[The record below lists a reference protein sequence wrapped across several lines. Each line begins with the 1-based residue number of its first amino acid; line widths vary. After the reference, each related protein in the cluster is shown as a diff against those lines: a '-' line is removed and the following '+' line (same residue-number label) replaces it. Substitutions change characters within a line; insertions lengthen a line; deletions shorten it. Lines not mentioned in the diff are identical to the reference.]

1 MTLSPAYNNDSRE
14 PQMTSKTSTPRRAA
28 AAAFIG
34 TTIEFYDYYIY
45 AFAAALVLGQLFFP
59 SENPMLSTMAAFGS
73 FAVGFIARPFAG
85 MVFGHLGDRLG
96 RKKMLLVTIVLM
108 GVATSCIGLL
118 PTYAQAG
125 IWAPIGLVLLRL
137 LQGISVGGEWGGAV
151 LMASEHAP
159 KGRKVF
165 FASFAQWGSPAGL
178 LLALIAFRLITEME
192 QEALMSWGWRIPFLM
207 SGVLMIVG
215 LVIRFGVPESPEFTE
230 VKENDQ
236 TSDNPVREVL
246 RTGWKQ
252 ILFAALAVTIG
263 SGGFFFTNTFMITY
277 VTQYQGIAKTT
288 ILDCLFVVTILQF
301 LSQPC
306 SALLAER
313 LGEGRFL
320 KWVASLCIVVPYPMF
335 LLVQTGNL
343 LYMTAGIALAVIL
356 LAALYAVIAG
366 YMAEAFPARV
376 RYSGISIAYQLGS
389 GLTGGLTPMIGTFIA
404 AQFAGQWVPLA
415 LFFSVLALMSL
426 AGVLGLAH
434 LRSVNAT
441 PALLS
446 TTQGVA

>member
-1 MTLSPAYNNDSRE
+1 
-14 PQMTSKTSTPRRAA
+14 MTSTTSSPRRAA

-34 TTIEFYDYYIY
+34 TTIEFYDFYIY

-108 GVATSCIGLL
+108 GLATTCIGLL

-125 IWAPIGLVLLRL
+125 IWAPIGLVVLRL

-159 KGRKVF
+159 KGRKMF

-178 LLALIAFRLITEME
+178 LLALIAFRCISEME
-192 QEALMSWGWRIPFLM
+192 QDALMSWGWRIPFLM
-207 SGVLMIVG
+207 SGVLMMVG
-215 LVIRFGVPESPEFTE
+215 LAIRFGVPESPEFAE
-230 VKENDQ
+230 VKDSGQ
-236 TSDNPVREVL
+236 TSENPVLEVI
-246 RTGWKQ
+246 RKDWKS

-288 ILDCLFVVTILQF
+288 ILDCLFVVTVLQF

-320 KWVASLCIVVPYPMF
+320 KWVASLCILVPYPMF

-343 LYMTAGIALAVIL
+343 FFMTAGIALAVIL

-366 YMAEAFPARV
+366 YMAEAFQARV

-389 GLTGGLTPMIGTFIA
+389 GVSGGLTPLIGTFLA
-404 AQFAGQWVPLA
+404 GHFAGQWWPLA
-415 LFFSVLALMSL
+415 IFFSGLALMSL
-426 AGVLGLAH
+426 IGVLGLAY
-434 LRSVNAT
+434 LRGVNAK
-441 PALLS
+441 AVGLRLS
-446 TTQGVA
+446 QGVV

>member
-1 MTLSPAYNNDSRE
+1 
-14 PQMTSKTSTPRRAA
+14 MTSTTSSPRRAA

-34 TTIEFYDYYIY
+34 TTIEFYDFYIY

-108 GVATSCIGLL
+108 GVATTCIGLL
-118 PTYAQAG
+118 PTYAQAV
-125 IWAPIGLVLLRL
+125 IWAPIGLVVLRL

-178 LLALIAFRLITEME
+178 LLALIAFRCISEME
-192 QEALMSWGWRIPFLM
+192 QDALMSWGWRIPFLM
-207 SGVLMIVG
+207 SGVLMMVG
-215 LVIRFGVPESPEFTE
+215 LAIRFGVPESPEFAE
-230 VKENDQ
+230 VKDKGQ
-236 TSDNPVREVL
+236 TAENPVLEVI
-246 RTGWKQ
+246 RKDWRS

-288 ILDCLFVVTILQF
+288 ILDCLFVVTVLQF

-320 KWVASLCIVVPYPMF
+320 KWVASLCILVPYPMF

-343 LYMTAGIALAVIL
+343 FYMTMGIALAVLL

-366 YMAEAFPARV
+366 YMAEAFQARV

-389 GLTGGLTPMIGTFIA
+389 GVSGGLTPLIGTFLA
-404 AQFAGQWVPLA
+404 GHFAGQWWPLA
-415 LFFSVLALMSL
+415 IFFSVLALMSL
-426 AGVLGLAH
+426 IGVLGLAY
-434 LRSVNAT
+434 LRGVNAK
-441 PALLS
+441 PLGLPLS
-446 TTQGVA
+446 QGVV

>member
-1 MTLSPAYNNDSRE
+1 MKST
-14 PQMTSKTSTPRRAA
+14 TSTPRRAA

-34 TTIEFYDYYIY
+34 TTIEFYDFYIY

-85 MVFGHLGDRLG
+85 MVFGHLGDRIG

-108 GVATSCIGLL
+108 GVATTCIGLL

-125 IWAPIGLVLLRL
+125 IWAPIGLVVLRL

-159 KGRKVF
+159 KGRKMF

-178 LLALIAFRLITEME
+178 LLALIAFRCISEME
-192 QEALMSWGWRIPFLM
+192 QDALMSWGWRIPFLM
-207 SGVLMIVG
+207 SGLLMIVG
-215 LVIRFGVPESPEFTE
+215 LAIRFGVPESPEFAE

-236 TSDNPVREVL
+236 TLANPVLEVI
-246 RTGWKQ
+246 TKSWKT
-252 ILFAALAVTIG
+252 IIFAALAVTIG

-288 ILDCLFVVTILQF
+288 ILNCLFLVTILQF

-320 KWVASLCIVVPYPMF
+320 KWVAALCIVVPYPMF

-343 LYMTAGIALAVIL
+343 FYMTAGITLAVVL

-366 YMAEAFPARV
+366 YMAEAFEARV

-389 GLTGGLTPMIGTFIA
+389 GLTGGLTPMVGTFLA
-404 AQFAGQWVPLA
+404 GYFAGEWWPLA
-415 LFFSVLALMSL
+415 AFFSTLALMSL
-426 AGVLGLAH
+426 IGVIGLAH
-434 LRSVNAT
+434 LRAVNRA
-441 PALLS
+441 PVALSQL
-446 TTQGVA
+446 QGAVS

>member
-1 MTLSPAYNNDSRE
+1 
-14 PQMTSKTSTPRRAA
+14 MTSTTSTPRRAA
-28 AAAFIG
+28 AAAFVG
-34 TTIEFYDYYIY
+34 TTIEFYDFYIY
-45 AFAAALVLGQLFFP
+45 AFAAALVLGPLFFP

-96 RKKMLLVTIVLM
+96 RKKMLLVTILLM
-108 GVATSCIGLL
+108 GIATTCIGLL
-118 PTYAQAG
+118 PTYSQAG
-125 IWAPIGLVLLRL
+125 VWAPIGLIFLRL

-178 LLALIAFRLITEME
+178 LLALIAFRCISEME
-192 QEALMSWGWRIPFLM
+192 QESLMSWGWRIPFLM

-215 LVIRFGVPESPEFTE
+215 LVIRFGVPESPEFTK
-230 VKENDQ
+230 VKDSDQ
-236 TSDNPVREVL
+236 TSKNPVSEVI
-246 RTGWKQ
+246 RTGWRQ

-320 KWVASLCIVVPYPMF
+320 KWVASLCILVPYPMF

-343 LYMTAGIALAVIL
+343 FYMTAGIALAVIL

-366 YMAEAFPARV
+366 YMAEAFPTRV

-389 GLTGGLTPMIGTFIA
+389 GLTGGLTPLLGTFLA
-404 AQFAGQWVPLA
+404 GYFAGQWWPLA
-415 LFFSVLALMSL
+415 VFFSVLAFMSL
-426 AGVLGLAH
+426 TGVIGLSR
-434 LRSVNAT
+434 LRSQNAKSYVLA
-441 PALLS
+441 PS
-446 TTQGVA
+446 QGVIS

>member
-1 MTLSPAYNNDSRE
+1 
-14 PQMTSKTSTPRRAA
+14 MTSTTSSPRRAA

-34 TTIEFYDYYIY
+34 TTIEFYDFYIY

-108 GVATSCIGLL
+108 GLATTCIGLL

-125 IWAPIGLVLLRL
+125 IWAPIGLVVLRL

-178 LLALIAFRLITEME
+178 LLALIAFRCISEME
-192 QEALMSWGWRIPFLM
+192 QDALMSWGWRIPFLM
-207 SGVLMIVG
+207 SGVLMMVG
-215 LVIRFGVPESPEFTE
+215 LAIRFGVPESPEFAE
-230 VKENDQ
+230 VKDSGQ
-236 TSDNPVREVL
+236 TSENPVLEVI
-246 RTGWKQ
+246 RKDWKS

-288 ILDCLFVVTILQF
+288 ILDCLFVVTVLQF

-320 KWVASLCIVVPYPMF
+320 KWVASLCILVPYPMF

-343 LYMTAGIALAVIL
+343 FYMTAGIALAVVL

-366 YMAEAFPARV
+366 YMAEAFQARV

-389 GLTGGLTPMIGTFIA
+389 GVSGGLTPLIGTFLA
-404 AQFAGQWVPLA
+404 GHFAGQWWPLA
-415 LFFSVLALMSL
+415 IFFSGLALMSL
-426 AGVLGLAH
+426 IGVLGLAY
-434 LRSVNAT
+434 LRGVNAKT
-441 PALLS
+441 VGLPLS
-446 TTQGVA
+446 QGVV

>member
-1 MTLSPAYNNDSRE
+1 MKST
-14 PQMTSKTSTPRRAA
+14 TSTPRRAA

-34 TTIEFYDYYIY
+34 TTIEFYDFYIY

-85 MVFGHLGDRLG
+85 MVFGHLGDRIG

-108 GVATSCIGLL
+108 GVATTCIGLL

-125 IWAPIGLVLLRL
+125 IWAPIGLVVLRL

-178 LLALIAFRLITEME
+178 LLALIAFRCISEME
-192 QEALMSWGWRIPFLM
+192 QDALMSWGWRIPFLM
-207 SGVLMIVG
+207 SGLLMIVG
-215 LVIRFGVPESPEFTE
+215 LAIRFGVPESPEFAE

-236 TSDNPVREVL
+236 TLANPVLEVI
-246 RTGWKQ
+246 TKSWK
-252 ILFAALAVTIG
+252 IIIFAALAVTIG

-288 ILDCLFVVTILQF
+288 ILNCLFLVTILQF

-320 KWVASLCIVVPYPMF
+320 KWVAALCIVVPYPMF

-343 LYMTAGIALAVIL
+343 FYMTAGITLAVVL

-366 YMAEAFPARV
+366 YMAEAFEARV

-389 GLTGGLTPMIGTFIA
+389 GLTGGLTPMVGTFLA
-404 AQFAGQWVPLA
+404 GYFAGEWWPLA
-415 LFFSVLALMSL
+415 AFFSTLALMSL
-426 AGVLGLAH
+426 IGVIGLAR
-434 LRSVNAT
+434 LRAVNRA
-441 PALLS
+441 PVALSQL
-446 TTQGVA
+446 QGAVS

>member
-1 MTLSPAYNNDSRE
+1 MTNTPSS
-14 PQMTSKTSTPRRAA
+14 PRRAA

-34 TTIEFYDYYIY
+34 TTIEFYDFYIY

-96 RKKMLLVTIVLM
+96 RKKMLLLTIVLM
-108 GVATSCIGLL
+108 GVATTCIGLL

-125 IWAPIGLVLLRL
+125 IWAPIGLIVLRL

-178 LLALIAFRLITEME
+178 LLALIAFRSISAME
-192 QEALMSWGWRIPFLM
+192 QDALMSWGWRIPFLM
-207 SGVLMIVG
+207 SGVLMMVG
-215 LVIRFGVPESPEFTE
+215 LAIRFGVPESPEFAE
-230 VKENDQ
+230 VKDSGQ
-236 TSDNPVREVL
+236 TVANPVLEVI
-246 RTGWKQ
+246 RKDWKS

-320 KWVASLCIVVPYPMF
+320 KWVASLCILVPYPMF

-343 LYMTAGIALAVIL
+343 FYMTAGIALAVLL

-366 YMAEAFPARV
+366 YMAEAFHARV

-389 GLTGGLTPMIGTFIA
+389 GLTGGLTPLIGTFLA
-404 AQFAGQWVPLA
+404 GHFAGQWWPLA
-415 LFFSVLALMSL
+415 IFFSVLAVMSL
-426 AGVLGLAH
+426 VGVLGLAH
-434 LRSVNAT
+434 LRSANTRPLPLTV
-441 PALLS
+441 S
-446 TTQGVA
+446 QGVV

>member
-1 MTLSPAYNNDSRE
+1 MKSTA
-14 PQMTSKTSTPRRAA
+14 STPRRAA

-59 SENPMLSTMAAFGS
+59 SENPALSTMAAFGS

-108 GVATSCIGLL
+108 GVATTGIGLL

-125 IWAPIGLVLLRL
+125 IWAPIGLVVLRL

-178 LLALIAFRLITEME
+178 LLALIAFRFISAMDT
-192 QEALMSWGWRIPFLM
+192 EALMSWGWRIPFLM

-215 LVIRFGVPESPEFTE
+215 LVIRFGVPESPEFAE
-230 VKENDQ
+230 VKDSAQ
-236 TSDNPVREVL
+236 TCDNPVREVL
-246 RTGWKQ
+246 RTGWKH

-288 ILDCLFVVTILQF
+288 ILDCLFLVTVLQF
-301 LSQPC
+301 ISQPC
-306 SALLAER
+306 SAYLAER

-320 KWVASLCIVVPYPMF
+320 TWVASLCIVVPYPMF

-343 LYMTAGIALAVIL
+343 FYMTAGIALAVIL

-389 GLTGGLTPMIGTFIA
+389 GLTGGLTPMLGTFLA

-415 LFFSVLALMSL
+415 MFFSVLALMSL
-426 AGVLGLAH
+426 TGVLGLAH
-434 LRSVNAT
+434 LRGANAT
-441 PALLS
+441 PANLS
-446 TTQGVA
+446 TSEGVA

>member
-1 MTLSPAYNNDSRE
+1 MKST
-14 PQMTSKTSTPRRAA
+14 TSTPRRAA

-34 TTIEFYDYYIY
+34 TTIEFYDFYIY

-85 MVFGHLGDRLG
+85 MVFGHLGDRIG

-108 GVATSCIGLL
+108 GVATTCIGLL

-125 IWAPIGLVLLRL
+125 IWAPIGLVVLRL

-178 LLALIAFRLITEME
+178 LLALIAFRCISEME
-192 QEALMSWGWRIPFLM
+192 QDALMSWGWRIPFLM
-207 SGVLMIVG
+207 SGLLMIVG
-215 LVIRFGVPESPEFTE
+215 LAIRFGVPESPEFAE

-236 TSDNPVREVL
+236 TLANPVLEVI
-246 RTGWKQ
+246 TKSWKT
-252 ILFAALAVTIG
+252 IIFAALAVTIG

-288 ILDCLFVVTILQF
+288 ILNCLFLVTILQF

-320 KWVASLCIVVPYPMF
+320 KWVAALCIVVPYPMF

-343 LYMTAGIALAVIL
+343 FYMTAGITLAVVL

-366 YMAEAFPARV
+366 YMAEAFEARV

-389 GLTGGLTPMIGTFIA
+389 GLTGGLTPMVGTFLA
-404 AQFAGQWVPLA
+404 GYFAGEWWPLA
-415 LFFSVLALMSL
+415 AFFSTLALMSL
-426 AGVLGLAH
+426 IGVIGLAH
-434 LRSVNAT
+434 LRAVNRPPVAQS
-441 PALLS
+441 PL
-446 TTQGVA
+446 QGAVS

>member
-1 MTLSPAYNNDSRE
+1 
-14 PQMTSKTSTPRRAA
+14 MTSTTSTPRRAA

-34 TTIEFYDYYIY
+34 TTIEFYDFYIY
-45 AFAAALVLGQLFFP
+45 AFAAALVLGPLFFP

-96 RKKMLLVTIVLM
+96 RKKMLLVTILLM
-108 GVATSCIGLL
+108 GIATTCIGLL
-118 PTYAQAG
+118 PTYSQAG
-125 IWAPIGLVLLRL
+125 VWAPISLIFLRL

-178 LLALIAFRLITEME
+178 LLALIAFRCISEME
-192 QEALMSWGWRIPFLM
+192 QESLMSWGWRIPFLM

-215 LVIRFGVPESPEFTE
+215 LVIRFGVPESPEFTK
-230 VKENDQ
+230 VKDSDQ
-236 TSDNPVREVL
+236 TSKNPVSEVI
-246 RTGWKQ
+246 RTGWRQ

-320 KWVASLCIVVPYPMF
+320 KWVASLCILVPYPMF

-343 LYMTAGIALAVIL
+343 FYMTAGIALAVIL

-366 YMAEAFPARV
+366 YMAEAFPTRV

-389 GLTGGLTPMIGTFIA
+389 GLTGGLTPLLGTFLA
-404 AQFAGQWVPLA
+404 GYFAGQWWPLA
-415 LFFSVLALMSL
+415 VFFSVLAFMSL
-426 AGVLGLAH
+426 TGVIGLSR
-434 LRSVNAT
+434 LRSQNAKSYVLA
-441 PALLS
+441 PS
-446 TTQGVA
+446 QGVIS

>member
-1 MTLSPAYNNDSRE
+1 
-14 PQMTSKTSTPRRAA
+14 MTSTTSSPRRAA

-34 TTIEFYDYYIY
+34 TTIEFYDFYIY

-108 GVATSCIGLL
+108 GVATTCIGLL

-125 IWAPIGLVLLRL
+125 IWAPIGLVVLRL

-178 LLALIAFRLITEME
+178 LLALIAFRCISEME
-192 QEALMSWGWRIPFLM
+192 QDALMSWGWRIPFLM
-207 SGVLMIVG
+207 SGVLMMVG
-215 LVIRFGVPESPEFTE
+215 LAIRFGVPESPEFAA
-230 VKENDQ
+230 VQDSGQ
-236 TSDNPVREVL
+236 TAENPVLEVI
-246 RTGWKQ
+246 RKDWKS

-288 ILDCLFVVTILQF
+288 ILDCLFVVTVLQF

-320 KWVASLCIVVPYPMF
+320 KWVASLCILVPYPMF

-343 LYMTAGIALAVIL
+343 FYMTAGIALAVLL

-366 YMAEAFPARV
+366 YMAEAFQARV

-389 GLTGGLTPMIGTFIA
+389 GVSGGLTPLIGTFLA
-404 AQFAGQWVPLA
+404 GHFVGQWWPLA
-415 LFFSVLALMSL
+415 VFFSGLALMSL
-426 AGVLGLAH
+426 IGVLGLAY
-434 LRSVNAT
+434 LRGVNAK
-441 PALLS
+441 PVGLPLS
-446 TTQGVA
+446 QGVV

>member
-1 MTLSPAYNNDSRE
+1 
-14 PQMTSKTSTPRRAA
+14 
-28 AAAFIG
+28 
-34 TTIEFYDYYIY
+34 
-45 AFAAALVLGQLFFP
+45 
-59 SENPMLSTMAAFGS
+59 MLSTMAAFGS

-108 GVATSCIGLL
+108 GVATTCIGLL

-125 IWAPIGLVLLRL
+125 IWAPIGLVVLRL

-178 LLALIAFRLITEME
+178 LLALIAFRCISEME
-192 QEALMSWGWRIPFLM
+192 QDALMSWGWRIPFLM
-207 SGVLMIVG
+207 SGVLMMVG
-215 LVIRFGVPESPEFTE
+215 LAIRFGVPESPEFAA
-230 VKENDQ
+230 VQDSGQ
-236 TSDNPVREVL
+236 TAENPVLEVI
-246 RTGWKQ
+246 RKDWKS

-288 ILDCLFVVTILQF
+288 ILDCLFVVTVLQF

-320 KWVASLCIVVPYPMF
+320 KWVASLCILVPYPMF

-343 LYMTAGIALAVIL
+343 FYMTAGIALAVLL

-366 YMAEAFPARV
+366 YMAEAFQARV

-389 GLTGGLTPMIGTFIA
+389 GVSGGLTPLIGTFLA
-404 AQFAGQWVPLA
+404 GHFAGQWWPLA
-415 LFFSVLALMSL
+415 VFFSGLALMSL
-426 AGVLGLAH
+426 IGVLGLAY
-434 LRSVNAT
+434 LRGVNAK
-441 PALLS
+441 PVGLPLS
-446 TTQGVA
+446 QGVV